1 MTDETDNHGYH
12 IPTPGTQNWHEPL
25 NENFERLET
34 EVELRDQ
41 GPPGEHGYEPDAGAK
56 YIDIAD
62 GRMYLGDGEEW
73 TSLGNL
79 DGYGPE
85 DAGRYLAG
93 EDELDFVG
101 SAEWDGAEVGTNSAE
116 GAESTVAGGA
126 ENTATGE
133 GATVGGGRW
142 NEADGKSATVAG
154 GGGASEADGN
164 IARGEGATVGGGE
177 GNEARERRATVAG
190 GAANEASEIATAVSG
205 GWENTASE
213 FSAAVGGGWE
223 NDALGEASAVAG
235 GEANEASGP
244 GATVAGGTGN
254 DATTD
259 GAAIGGGESN
269 VASGAYATVGGG
281 EDNEAAGDRTTVG
294 GGDANAA
301 TGESAAVAGG
311 SENTASGEAAMVP
324 GGTGNSASG
333 NFSFAGGR
341 NALTSSLE
349 SDTEIP
355 QKGSFVWG
363 DSSDYTIRPDSTDQ
377 FVVQAGGGVTLYT
390 RSDTTEDT
398 GATLP
403 AGEGAWEALSA
414 RDSKTNITE
423 IDTETILDGVRSLEI
438 TRWSY
443 VTNEHI
449 DHLGPMAGDFHEQF
463 GLGSHESRIAT
474 LDAAGV
480 ALAAIQALATKLE
493 DRTTR
498 IEELETRLA
507 SLEAHLEDKSPQ
519 PSDD

>member
-34 EVELRDQ
+34 EVELREE
-41 GPPGEHGYEPDAGAK
+41 GPPGEHGYEPEEGAK
-56 YIDIAD
+56 YIDIAN

-79 DGYGPE
+79 DGYGPD
-85 DAGRYLAG
+85 DAGRYLTG

-101 SAEWDGAEVGTNSAE
+101 PAEWDGTEVGTNSVD

-142 NEADGKSATVAG
+142 NEAEGESATVAG

-190 GAANEASEIATAVSG
+190 GAANEASEIASAVSG

-223 NDALGEASAVAG
+223 NEALGEASTVAG
-235 GEANEASGP
+235 GEANQASGP
-244 GATVAGGTGN
+244 GATVSGGTGN

-259 GAAIGGGESN
+259 GASIGGGESN
-269 VASGAYATVGGG
+269 SASGAYATVGGG
-281 EDNEAAGDRTTVG
+281 EGNEAADTHTTIA
-294 GGDANAA
+294 GGDTNSA
-301 TGESAAVAGG
+301 TGEGATIAGG
-311 SENTASGEAAMVP
+311 MDNAASGYAAMVP
-324 GGTGNSASG
+324 GGADNTASG
-333 NFSFAGGR
+333 NYSFAGGR

-363 DSSDYTIRPDSTDQ
+363 DATTENVRATADNQ

-390 RSDTTEDT
+390 RSDTTEET
-398 GATLP
+398 GAELP
-403 AGEGAWEALSA
+403 AGEGAWQALSA
-414 RDSKTNITE
+414 REAKSNISE
-423 IDTETILDGVRSLEI
+423 IDPKPILEGVRSLDI
-438 TRWSY
+438 ARWCY
-443 VTNEHI
+443 VGNE
-449 DHLGPMAGDFHEQF
+449 DAEHLGPMARDFYDQF
-463 GLGSHESRIAT
+463 GLGGNTSRIAT
-474 LDAAGV
+474 LDVAGV

-507 SLEAHLEDKSPQ
+507 SLEAHLEGESPP